1 MTEIEQAKK
10 MEIVSL
16 KAAIAAS
23 EHRLELEVKN
33 GVSQKEYKVI
43 WDGIWVMKRRLMI
56 LEGDIPADDKVTKRF
71 RAGLYR

>member
-23 EHRLELEVKN
+23 EHLLELEVIN
-33 GVSQKEYKVI
+33 GVSQKIYKSI
-43 WDGIWVMKRRLMI
+43 WDGIWLMKRKLMI
-56 LEGDIPADDKVTKRF
+56 CEGDIPADDKVTKRF